1 MTLDF
6 LSPSAQGGSPPAES
20 PIAPVAARAGARLEV
35 RDGWRVP
42 VTFGDQAAERRVVRE
57 TVGVA
62 DASWLTKT
70 QLDGPADALDGCAP
84 GLSLGTAVAHRGAWW
99 CRLTPTRA
107 LVLGSAPA
115 PGSLEG
121 VDPLDVTAQY
131 CALRIAGPRCREVVA
146 RFCALD
152 LRPAVAPPTA
162 LRPGSVARTPGLV
175 VVEDA
180 DQLLLMVGA
189 ALAEYLWT
197 VVIDAAARLAG
208 GPVGIDVVGGGAP
221 ALLQA
226 GADA

>member
-1 MTLDF
+1 MTLEF
-6 LSPSAQGGSPPAES
+6 LSPSVGGDSPPAES
-20 PIAPVAARAGARLEV
+20 PIASVAARAGARLEV

-42 VTFGDQAAERRVVRE
+42 VTFGDRAAEGRVRSE

-70 QLDGPADALDGCAP
+70 QLDGPAAALDGSAA
-84 GLSLGTAVAHRGAWW
+84 GLRLGTAVQHEGAWW

-107 LVLGSAPA
+107 LVLGGA
-115 PGSLEG
+115 PGSVA
-121 VDPLDVTAQY
+121 VDGADSLDVTAQY
-131 CALRIAGPRCREVVA
+131 CALRIAGPRCRDVMA

-162 LRPGSVARTPGLV
+162 LLPGSVARTPGLV
-175 VVEDA
+175 VVESA
-180 DQLLLMVGA
+180 DQLLVVVGA

-197 VVIDAAARLAG
+197 VVIDAAGRLGG
-208 GPVGIDVVGGGAP
+208 GPVGTDVLSGD
-221 ALLQA
+221 ALDLQEA